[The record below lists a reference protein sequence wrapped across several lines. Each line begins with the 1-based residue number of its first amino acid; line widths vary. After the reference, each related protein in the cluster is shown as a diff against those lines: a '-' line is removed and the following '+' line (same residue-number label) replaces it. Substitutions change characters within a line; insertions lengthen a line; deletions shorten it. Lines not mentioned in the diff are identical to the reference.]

1 MSNYRSGAPLRV
13 AVIGG
18 GISGLSAAWLLA
30 KTCDVTLYEANPRLG
45 GHCDT
50 FDVRGTP
57 VDCGFIVYNERTYPN
72 LTALFAHLKVPTRES
87 NMLFAVSIDDGRLE
101 YSGAGFRGLVA
112 QRANLVRPRYWS
124 MLSDTL
130 RFFREAR
137 KDVGREDLGGLSA
150 YLNARGYGQAF
161 REDYLYPMAA
171 AVWSTP
177 AMKVA
182 DYPAESFIRFN
193 LNHGLLDLVD
203 RPLWRTVVG
212 GSRVYVRALAERLG
226 AALIGRPAR
235 RIRRTGDGVQ
245 VSDVNG
251 ETRRFDRLV
260 LATHAD
266 EALRLI
272 EDPTGPERE
281 ILGGFAYVSN
291 DATLH
296 TDPRAMPRRRAAWAS
311 WNYMARSD
319 AADRRVSVT
328 YWMNSLQHLPN
339 LPPVFLSLNP
349 FVEIPASRILRRV
362 RYEHP
367 MFTGATRAAQKRLWS
382 LQGVGGVWFCG
393 AYFGYGFHE
402 DGLQAGLAVA
412 EEIGGVRRPW
422 SVAGESDR
430 LHLEHIRPERA
441 ATFVTAP

>member
-1 MSNYRSGAPLRV
+1 VSNYRSGAPLRV

-30 KTCDVTLYEANPRLG
+30 KTCDVTLYEANSRLG

-87 NMLFAVSIDDGRLE
+87 NMSFAVSIDDGRLE

-112 QRANLVRPRYWS
+112 QRADLVRPRYWS

-137 KDVGREDLGGLSA
+137 KDVGREDLGRLSA

-226 AALIGRPAR
+226 AALIGSPAGGV
-235 RIRRTGDGVQ
+235 RRTGDGVL

-266 EALRLI
+266 EALRLV

-281 ILGGFAYVSN
+281 ILRAFAYVSN

-319 AADRRVSVT
+319 GADRRVSVT
-328 YWMNSLQHLPN
+328 YWMNSLQHLPD

-349 FVEIPASRILRRV
+349 FVEIPESRVLRRV

-422 SVAGESDR
+422 SVAGETDR

-441 ATFVTAP
+441 ATFVATP